1 MQPHFV
7 SEQSSPW
14 MGEFH
19 KHLVRGKHMLLYG
32 NVLDHF
38 YMTPSGDAQGRYVS
52 VPEFLRLYFRDEG
65 YEVIGHYDIVDGLS
79 FLDPPVMRPI
89 FDGVVAKAK
98 GGAAPE
104 SAAPSGLHS
113 SPVPGT
119 AHRSA
124 PTPPRTDGVSPRAV
138 PRAGGPAAAMLVQPD
153 QALDAVRIML
163 SQSRVAG
170 AMVVDYSDKLFGD
183 AKHQTEAE
191 LRLLVRLKKTVQ
203 TAAFLDRDHR
213 LCGRKNALVIVGAQ
227 LGAIPPWFYQD
238 NPFVALL
245 QIPKPRREERAR
257 YIHTHLS
264 DFHDGQVLR
273 PDEVVKTERE
283 FADLTDGLTTWDLD
297 AIWRTSIAENV
308 SIVPPKLLVDY
319 YKYGQRDD
327 PWERLDAAKIRHAQ
341 AQLETRVIGQQV
353 AIQKLV
359 DMLPAAR
366 VGISMSEVTAQA
378 GKPKGVFFFVGPTGV
393 GKTELAKALTALIFS
408 DDAAFDRYDMSEYK
422 EQHSAEKL
430 TGSPP
435 GYVGYEEGGRL
446 TNRMRERP
454 FSVLLFDEIEKAH
467 PLVMD
472 KFLQILEDGR
482 LTDSKGQTAYFSQAV
497 IIFTSNIGSDRLD
510 QVKGGNR
517 DNSQP
522 SYAEVERHYKEA
534 VTLHFT
540 QGPPQGLGRPEL
552 LNRLGDNI
560 VVFDLLRPEHIEGI
574 CNKFL
579 TALEQSARDKR
590 RLEISI
596 DRQGVVAMVGSLM
609 AKDKKLSS
617 GGRGIKTLLE
627 QIVERP
633 LNRWVFYK
641 NPPENTELAITP
653 GPGGSSILVNGE
665 EVPR

>member
-1 MQPHFV
+1 MQPHFIPD
-7 SEQSSPW
+7 QSSPW
-14 MGEFH
+14 MSEFH
-19 KHLVRGKHMLLYG
+19 KHLVRGKHVLLYG

-38 YMTPSGDAQGRYVS
+38 YLTPAGDTQGRYVS
-52 VPEFLRLYFRDEG
+52 VPEFLRHYFRDEG

-79 FLDPPVMRPI
+79 FSDPSAMRPI
-89 FDGVVAKAK
+89 FDGIVATAK
-98 GGAAPE
+98 GG
-104 SAAPSGLHS
+104 
-113 SPVPGT
+113 
-119 AHRSA
+119 SA
-124 PTPPRTDGVSPRAV
+124 PDGTPSSGPHLSPRPGATAYAAPPRTDSPAPRNI
-138 PRAGGPAAAMLVQPD
+138 PRAGGQATPLLLLPD
-153 QALDAVRIML
+153 QALDGIRHLL
-163 SQSRVAG
+163 SQPRVAG
-170 AMVVDYSDKLFGD
+170 ATVVDYSDKLFGD

-191 LRLLVRLKKTVQ
+191 LRLLVRLKKIVQ
-203 TAAFLDRDHR
+203 TAAFLEKGHR

-257 YIHTHLS
+257 YIHTHLA
-264 DFHDGQVLR
+264 DFRDGQSLN
-273 PDEVVKTERE
+273 PEEAVKVEQE

-308 SIVPPKLLVDY
+308 SIVSPKSLVDY

-341 AQLETRVIGQQV
+341 AQLEARVIGQQF
-353 AIQKLV
+353 AIQKVV

-366 VGISMSEVTAQA
+366 VGLSMSEVTAQA

-393 GKTELAKALTALIFS
+393 GKTELAKALTGLIFS

-430 TGSPP
+430 AGSPP
-435 GYVGYEEGGRL
+435 GYVGYDEGGRL

-510 QVKGGNR
+510 QLQSGNR
-517 DNSQP
+517 DGAQP
-522 SYAEVERHYKEA
+522 AFAELEQHYKDA
-534 VTLHFT
+534 VRRHFT

-560 VVFDLLRPEHIEGI
+560 VVFDLLRPEHVEGI

-579 TALEQSARDKR
+579 TALEQAARNKR
-590 RLEISI
+590 RLEISF
-596 DRQGVVAMVGSLM
+596 DRQRIVAMVRSLM
-609 AKDKKLSS
+609 EKDGKMSS

-633 LNRWVFYK
+633 LNRWVFYQ
-641 NPPENTELAITP
+641 NPPENAQLAITP
-653 GPGGSSILVNGE
+653 GPDGACILVNGE

>member
-1 MQPHFV
+1 
-7 SEQSSPW
+7 

-19 KHLVRGKHMLLYG
+19 KQLVRGKHVLLYG

-38 YMTPSGDAQGRYVS
+38 YITRAGDSQGRYVS
-52 VPEFLRLYFRDEG
+52 VPEFLRLYFGDEG
-65 YEVIGHYDIVDGLS
+65 YEVIGHYDIVDGLTFS
-79 FLDPPVMRPI
+79 DPPVMRPV
-89 FDGVVAKAK
+89 FDGIVTAAK
-98 GGAAPE
+98 GGVAPE
-104 SAAPSGLHS
+104 LSVVSGASALPKPGVEQRPE
-113 SPVPGT
+113 SP
-119 AHRSA
+119 AARK
-124 PTPPRTDGVSPRAV
+124 DGVPPRAV
-138 PRAGGPAAAMLVQPD
+138 PRAGGQSAAIVLPD
-153 QALDAVRIML
+153 QALGAVRIVL
-163 SQSRVAG
+163 SQPRVA
-170 AMVVDYSDKLFGD
+170 AAIVVDFSDKLFGD
-183 AKHQTEAE
+183 AKQ
-191 LRLLVRLKKTVQ
+191 Q
-203 TAAFLDRDHR
+203 TAAELSLLVQMKKITQTAAYMEKSHR
-213 LCGRKNALVIVGAQ
+213 LCGRKNALVVVGGQ

-245 QIPKPRREERAR
+245 QVTKPRREERAR
-257 YIHTHLS
+257 YIHTHLAN
-264 DFHDGQVLR
+264 FHEGQTLS
-273 PDEVVKTERE
+273 PEQTAKIERE
-283 FADLTDGLTTWDLD
+283 FADLTDGLTAWDLD
-297 AIWRTSIAENV
+297 AIWRTSIAENF
-308 SIVPPKLLVDY
+308 SIAQPKALVDY

-327 PWERLDAAKIRHAQ
+327 PWEHLDATKIRHAQ
-341 AQLETRVIGQQV
+341 QQLEARVIGQQV

-359 DMLPAAR
+359 DILPAAR
-366 VGISMSEVTAQA
+366 VGLSMSEVSAQA

-497 IIFTSNIGSDRLD
+497 IIFTSNIGSDRIG
-510 QVKGGNR
+510 QVKDGKR
-517 DNSQP
+517 DGSQP
-522 SYAEVERHYKEA
+522 DYAEVERHYKEA
-534 VTLHFT
+534 VKLHFT

-552 LNRLGDNI
+552 LNRFGDNI

-579 TALEQSARDKR
+579 TALEQAALNKR
-590 RLEISI
+590 RLEIAF
-596 DRQGVVAMVGSLM
+596 DRQQLVNMIRKLM
-609 AKDKKLSS
+609 EQGDRLSS

-627 QIVERP
+627 KTVERP
-633 LNRWVFYK
+633 LNRWVFYNDNDTK
-641 NPPENTELAITP
+641 DGAKLTITP
-653 GPGGSSILVNGE
+653 GSDGESILVNGQ

>member
-1 MQPHFV
+1 MQPQFIPD
-7 SEQSSPW
+7 QSSPW

-19 KHLVRGKHMLLYG
+19 KHLVRGKHVLLYG

-38 YMTPSGDAQGRYVS
+38 YFTLAGDTQGRYVS
-52 VPEFLRLYFRDEG
+52 VPEFLRHYFRDEG

-79 FLDPPVMRPI
+79 FSDPSVMRPI
-89 FDGVVAKAK
+89 FDGIVATAK
-98 GGAAPE
+98 GGSAPDGT
-104 SAAPSGLHS
+104 PSSGPHL
-113 SPVPGT
+113 SPRPGT
-119 AHRSA
+119 TVST
-124 PTPPRTDGVSPRAV
+124 TPPRMDNPAPRTI
-138 PRAGGPAAAMLVQPD
+138 PRAGGQATPLLLLPD
-153 QALDAVRIML
+153 QALDGIRHLL
-163 SQSRVAG
+163 SHSRVAS
-170 AMVVDYSDKLFGD
+170 ATVVDYFDKFFGD
-183 AKHQTEAE
+183 AKHQTESE
-191 LRLLVRLKKTVQ
+191 LRLLVRLKKIVQ
-203 TAAFLDRDHR
+203 TAAFLEKGHR

-257 YIHTHLS
+257 YIHTHLA
-264 DFHDGQVLR
+264 DFRDGQLLN
-273 PDEVVKTERE
+273 PEEAVKVEQE

-308 SIVPPKLLVDY
+308 SIVPPKSLVDY

-341 AQLETRVIGQQV
+341 AQLEARVIGQQC
-353 AIQKLV
+353 AIQKVV

-366 VGISMSEVTAQA
+366 VGLSMSEITAQA

-393 GKTELAKALTALIFS
+393 GKTELAKALTGLIFS

-430 TGSPP
+430 AGSPP
-435 GYVGYEEGGRL
+435 GYVGYDEGGRL

-467 PLVMD
+467 PQVMD

-482 LTDSKGQTAYFSQAV
+482 LTDSKGQTAYFSQSV

-510 QVKGGNR
+510 QLQSGNG
-517 DNSQP
+517 DGAQP
-522 SYAEVERHYKEA
+522 AFAELEQHYKNA
-534 VTLHFT
+534 VRRHFT

-560 VVFDLLRPEHIEGI
+560 VVFDLLRPEHVEGI

-579 TALEQSARDKR
+579 TALVQAARNKR
-590 RLEISI
+590 QLEISF
-596 DRQGVVAMVGSLM
+596 DRQRIVAMVRSLM
-609 AKDKKLSS
+609 EKDGKMSS

-633 LNRWVFYK
+633 LNRWVFYQ
-641 NPPENTELAITP
+641 NPPENAQLSITP
-653 GPGGSSILVNGE
+653 GPNGACILVNGE